1 MIFFSLTRL
10 CILLGGNNKEKSMK
24 INTRDTNILW
34 LHDQSQHWCQD
45 GTWITHFLSFL
56 KFRNQTFQIPKGIV
70 YVCTVEKTNPPSSR
84 PLFPVLLPAVLTIE
98 RSLGGALAPPK
109 SLQISHL
116 DRRDVTSDRRTK
128 ATSTTLL
135 VGKSRD
141 MSPSIHNYVTDIFL
155 RPLPKDVSI
164 LLSCSSW
171 RNPVV
176 EHIKRSLVCC
186 QMQKCHA
193 RIT

>member
-1 MIFFSLTRL
+1 MQIYYDFMISHSTGARTEHESYTSFHFWSTDIKHFKYQKASCMYVLWTKQTLLAAVLCSLY
-10 CILLGGNNKEKSMK
+10 C
-24 INTRDTNILW
+24 W
-34 LHDQSQHWCQD
+34 
-45 GTWITHFLSFL
+45 
-56 KFRNQTFQIPKGIV
+56 
-70 YVCTVEKTNPPSSR
+70 
-84 PLFPVLLPAVLTIE
+84 PAVLTTE

-116 DRRDVTSDRRTK
+116 DRPDVTPVRRTK

-135 VGKSRD
+135 VGNSRD
-141 MSPSIHNYVTDIFL
+141 MSPSIHNYSTDIFL

-176 EHIKRSLVCC
+176 EHIKRSRVCC
-186 QMQKCHA
+186 QMQKCHS